1 MIRFT
6 LYMILSLAAV
16 VVTAVWF
23 SERPGSVLIEWEGWL
38 IQLSVGRFVLTAA
51 VLLIASVFLLG
62 LMGAVG
68 KAPKKLREW
77 RQSSRRER
85 GYKALTNGMVAVA
98 AGDPEEANRQAR
110 RANILLKEPP
120 LTMLLSAQ
128 AAQLNG
134 DEEAAARYFE
144 EMLGRPE
151 TAFLGVRGLLIK
163 AQKENNRQAALLYA
177 ERAYELQPKTA
188 WVLNTMFD
196 LQIAEGRWRAAL
208 ATLDEADKRGAVGAA
223 SAQKRRAV
231 VLLGCSEEADTAGDL
246 SNALKF
252 ARRANTLA
260 PDFLPAVLR
269 IIDIMVRMGKA
280 RPASR
285 FIQNAWARTPHPA
298 LASSYGEIGDG
309 GNDALRRVKRL
320 EKLLSFN
327 PDHPESHIALAEAA
341 LQAKLWGEARKH
353 LESAAGE
360 DPSAR
365 VCRMMAELEERSGG
379 NSENVRSWLIRASDA
394 PPDAAWVCAD
404 CGAAWDEWTAT
415 CGSCDAFGSLAWEP
429 PAHARALSL
438 QVPDKEPSSLL
449 LDDEISKGYEGE
461 IVDADVAENSKA

>member
-1 MIRFT
+1 
-6 LYMILSLAAV
+6 
-16 VVTAVWF
+16 
-23 SERPGSVLIEWEGWL
+23 
-38 IQLSVGRFVLTAA
+38 
-51 VLLIASVFLLG
+51 
-62 LMGAVG
+62 
-68 KAPKKLREW
+68 
-77 RQSSRRER
+77 
-85 GYKALTNGMVAVA
+85 
-98 AGDPEEANRQAR
+98 
-110 RANILLKEPP
+110 
-120 LTMLLSAQ
+120 
-128 AAQLNG
+128 
-134 DEEAAARYFE
+134 
-144 EMLGRPE
+144 
-151 TAFLGVRGLLIK
+151 
-163 AQKENNRQAALLYA
+163 
-177 ERAYELQPKTA
+177 
-188 WVLNTMFD
+188 
-196 LQIAEGRWRAAL
+196 
-208 ATLDEADKRGAVGAA
+208 
-223 SAQKRRAV
+223 
-231 VLLGCSEEADTAGDL
+231 
-246 SNALKF
+246 
-252 ARRANTLA
+252 
-260 PDFLPAVLR
+260 
-269 IIDIMVRMGKA
+269 MGKA

-449 LDDEISKGYEGE
+449 LDDEISKGYESE